1 MHKWN
6 ADSLI
11 LVIYRYISWKYVI
24 ILFPKHMVIDFLN
37 NGPSTYDSYE
47 EIFNE
52 YYVKIFQEL
61 NLDGEFITD
70 VTIVDNKTIHKI
82 NREYRNV
89 DRPTDVI
96 SFAFLDDEREKELK
110 GGPVNL
116 GQIIISFEKA
126 EEQAKEYNHSLKREM
141 VFLFVHGMLHL
152 LGYDHMNEEDEK
164 VMFGLQDKIL
174 GGLK

>member
-1 MHKWN
+1 
-6 ADSLI
+6 
-11 LVIYRYISWKYVI
+11 
-24 ILFPKHMVIDFLN
+24 MVIDFLN
-37 NGPSTYDSYE
+37 QGPKEFDSYE
-47 EIFNE
+47 ELFNE
-52 YYVKIFQEL
+52 YYVKIFDEL
-61 NLDGEFITD
+61 KLKGEYITD

-96 SFAFLDDEREKELK
+96 SFAFLDEKSERELK
-110 GGPVNL
+110 GGPINL

-126 EEQAKEYNHSLKREM
+126 EEQAKEYEHSLDREM

-152 LGYDHMNEEDEK
+152 LGFDHMNEADEK
-164 VMFGLQDKIL
+164 KMFALQDKIL